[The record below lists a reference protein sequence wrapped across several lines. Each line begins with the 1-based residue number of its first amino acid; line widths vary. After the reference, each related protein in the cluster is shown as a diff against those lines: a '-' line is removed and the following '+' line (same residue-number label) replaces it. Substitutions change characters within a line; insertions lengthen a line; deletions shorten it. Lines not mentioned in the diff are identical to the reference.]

1 MQNGCIITNILFAV
15 CCYFERARRLWREG
29 GGETDRLT
37 DRLTDTQT
45 DGRTDRQTEIINC
58 QKVDYTLGFCF
69 VVVVSFVVVVR
80 NASAWAVSET
90 VDPYVNQLVSLVV
103 VPSPAVP
110 TPVALPYVPG
120 SRTGMDTNAPHTC
133 MSPSLITHRAVSSI
147 IRRQS

>member
-1 MQNGCIITNILFAV
+1 M
-15 CCYFERARRLWREG
+15 EG
-29 GGETDRLT
+29 GRGRDRQTDRHS
-37 DRLTDTQT
+37 DGRT
-45 DGRTDRQTEIINC
+45 DGQTDRQTEIINC

-90 VDPYVNQLVSLVV
+90 VDPYLNQLMSLVV

-110 TPVALPYVPG
+110 TPLALPYVPG

-133 MSPSLITHRAVSSI
+133 MSPSLITYRAVSSV